1 MVRNIVSAVA
11 ISLVLLPL
19 SHTPAHAAAG
29 AMPGIRPGLWKM
41 TIKVDD
47 DPPETSTE
55 CVSKDEWKTFQARLT
70 KDGPGCKTNEK
81 TSPGRLSA
89 EVNCESGGTKSHLSI
104 VINVRDAVTM
114 EGSTRVSMSAP
125 GMGESRSG
133 AQFSSKRVCDCR

>member
-19 SHTPAHAAAG
+19 SHTLAHAAAG
-29 AMPGIRPGLWKM
+29 ATPGIRPGLWKL

-55 CVSKDEWKTFQARLT
+55 CVTKDEWKTFQARLT
-70 KDGPGCKTNEK
+70 KDGTGCKTNEK

-89 EVNCESGGTKSHLSI
+89 EVNCESGGRQVAPQYRHRCPRCSHAGRLDAREHECP
-104 VINVRDAVTM
+104 RD
-114 EGSTRVSMSAP
+114 G
-125 GMGESRSG
+125 
-133 AQFSSKRVCDCR
+133 